1 MELAKIHIDR
11 NLYGDKYKF
20 INIKIISFDPAN
32 KQVQDGNQL
41 FNHASWRSLLKQRG
55 RQIRVLQ
62 EH

>member
-41 FNHASWRSLLKQRG
+41 VNYAS
-55 RQIRVLQ
+55 
-62 EH
+62 